1 MRRNTRP
8 ASKLSIRP
16 IDWLLALFCLTGV
29 LFYAYVQLYEIPF
42 TGFEFLDSGE
52 ISQVYVSQ
60 PGGNNLLAKDR
71 LLEFNGQ
78 AWKDYLRSS
87 PGNDLTTHQAGDKLW
102 VTVQR
107 GDQTLRLDWVFPG
120 RNRLEF
126 QVRIASSGWLVLA
139 LLFWL
144 AGVLTLAG
152 LRPHHPL
159 RNLLAAFNF
168 ALAGWIITGSIS
180 AWNIWASKDVFHLI
194 NWLLVPL
201 VWQLSW
207 NFPRPLKVLP
217 AWAWPVIYSLS
228 GVGAA
233 IDYFDIFSINSFP
246 ILLILAALG
255 TITILL
261 VHLKTQPTNRRQ
273 VTILL
278 TGFSVAILPGLARIL
293 FPIEHFASNDLLNY
307 LAASALILA
316 PASYFYA
323 LTYRQLGA
331 PELRA
336 SATLALIS
344 YGIWIFL
351 FNYLIIYHLTNQ
363 RNLSFTPTPMVIFIA
378 ITNCLVTIW
387 VYPHYRR
394 IVEQIFLGIPRPP
407 HQFLT
412 TYSGSLLTAQDE
424 NELCRLLRDDLCP
437 NLHIRQAAFVKVNA
451 PGGDR
456 QRIETLF
463 TLNLTSNHLP
473 QVADLPPLNQS
484 SGKAPNIDLLSPL
497 SHLSWLRLFLTKQ
510 AGPEFQLLALFGRR
524 DPDDY
529 YAPTEI
535 PVLQA
540 LVDNT
545 AMAIVN
551 LEQKAKLHSL
561 YQNNINRREA
571 EFSRLA
577 NDLHDD
583 VLNDLATLA
592 QSVDDAHSSESFDQA
607 YQTAVQR
614 VREIIS
620 GLHPPMLNYGLAA
633 ALNGLVDDLNQ
644 QVRDDLLLC
653 IDIPASQVR
662 YPLEIELHLFRIVQ
676 QACQNAIR
684 HSQGSKISI
693 SGMLLDER
701 VELTVEDD
709 GVGMEFQGQLALG
722 WLLANKHFDI
732 AAMIERAHLIGA
744 RLEIHTQPG
753 QGTRIQLGWR
763 PLPVKITP
771 VQESLMASSS

>member
-1 MRRNTRP
+1 MRHNTHP
-8 ASKLSIRP
+8 TTPLSLRP
-16 IDWLLALFCLTGV
+16 IEWLLALLCLAGV

-60 PGGNNLLAKDR
+60 PGGNNLLPKDR

-78 AWKDYLRSS
+78 AWKDYLRNA
-87 PGNDLTTHQAGDKLW
+87 PGNAMTTHQAGDHLW
-102 VTVQR
+102 LTVQR
-107 GDQTLRLDWVFPG
+107 GDQTLHLDWVFPG

-126 QVRIASSGWLVLA
+126 QARIASSGWLVLA
-139 LLFWL
+139 FLFWL

-152 LRPHHPL
+152 LRPHHRL
-159 RNLLAAFNF
+159 RNLLAALNF
-168 ALAGWIITGSIS
+168 ALAGWIITGSVS
-180 AWNIWASKDVFHLI
+180 AWDIWASTNVFHLI

-201 VWQLSW
+201 AWQLSW
-207 NFPRPLKVLP
+207 DFPRPLKVLP

-255 TITILL
+255 TIIILL
-261 VHLKTQPTNRRQ
+261 AHLKAQPTNRRQ
-273 VTILL
+273 VMILL

-293 FPIEHFASNDLLNY
+293 FPIERFASLDLLNY
-307 LAASALILA
+307 LAASALILV
-316 PASYFYA
+316 PASFFYA
-323 LTYRQLGA
+323 LAYRQIDT
-331 PELRA
+331 PELHA

-344 YGIWIFL
+344 YGVWVFL
-351 FNYLIIYHLTNQ
+351 FNYLIIYQLTNQ
-363 RNLSFTPTPMVIFIA
+363 RELSFTPTPMVIFIA

-387 VYPHYRR
+387 AYPHYRR
-394 IVEQIFLGIPRPP
+394 FVEQNFLGIPRPP
-407 HQFLT
+407 YQLLT
-412 TYSGSLLTAQDE
+412 TYSGQLLTSQDE
-424 NELCRLLRDDLCP
+424 NELCRLLRDDFCP
-437 NLHIRQAAFVKVNA
+437 NLCIRQAAFLKVRA
-451 PGGDR
+451 PRGDR

-463 TLNLTSNHLP
+463 TLNLTANHLP
-473 QVADLPPLNQS
+473 QVADLPLLNQS
-484 SGKAPNIDLLSPL
+484 SGKAPTIDLLSPL

-540 LVDNT
+540 LVDST
-545 AMAIVN
+545 AMAIIN

-571 EFSRLA
+571 EFFRLA

-592 QSVDDAHSSESFDQA
+592 QSVDDTHSSESFDQA

-620 GLHPPMLNYGLAA
+620 GLHPPLLNYGLAA

-644 QVRDDLLLC
+644 QVRDDLSLC

-662 YPLEIELHLFRIVQ
+662 YPREIELHLFRIVQ

-684 HSQGSKISI
+684 HSQGSNISV
-693 SGMLLDER
+693 SGTLLDER

-709 GVGMEFQGQLALG
+709 GVGMEPQGLLALG
-722 WLLANKHFDI
+722 WLLANKHFGL
-732 AAMIERAHLIGA
+732 ATMYERAHFIGA

-753 QGTRIQLGWR
+753 QGTKIHLDWR
-763 PLPVKITP
+763 PLSAKITP